1 MQNWLAASAVAL
13 FISAVT
19 LASAQASGSFDG
31 TWRVSV
37 STDTEN
43 AKCKE
48 RTVSLR
54 VEDGRVSYDG
64 ILGGLASGTVE
75 ASGEITAQIAKVRVA
90 GRLSEDIGSGA
101 WRSKNCV
108 GTWSA
113 RRA

>member
-13 FISAVT
+13 FMSGATTPI
-19 LASAQASGSFDG
+19 AQADTSFDG

-37 STDTEN
+37 STDTAN
-43 AKCKE
+43 ARCKE

-54 VEDGRVSYDG
+54 VEDGQVRYDG
-64 ILGGLASGTVE
+64 FLGAAASGRVTP
-75 ASGEITAQIAKVRVA
+75 SGEISAQIARVRVA
-90 GRLSEDIGSGA
+90 GRLIENRGSGA

-113 RRA
+113 RKA

>member
-1 MQNWLAASAVAL
+1 M
-13 FISAVT
+13 
-19 LASAQASGSFDG
+19 ASAQASSSFDG

-37 STDTEN
+37 STDTDN
-43 AKCKE
+43 PKCKE

-64 ILGGLASGTVE
+64 FLGGIASGTVG

-90 GRLSEDIGSGA
+90 GRLSEEFGSGE